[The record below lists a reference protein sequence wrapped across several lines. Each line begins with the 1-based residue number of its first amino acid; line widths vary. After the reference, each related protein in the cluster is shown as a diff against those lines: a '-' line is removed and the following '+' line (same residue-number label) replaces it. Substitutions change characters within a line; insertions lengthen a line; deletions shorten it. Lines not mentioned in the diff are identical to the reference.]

1 MPKSRKET
9 IKHADARGGGGGG
22 GGWGGSMNKMTL
34 PLPKTG
40 HLNISSY
47 TIQKFGFI

>member
-1 MPKSRKET
+1 MPKSRKEA
-9 IKHADARGGGGGG
+9 IKHADAR
-22 GGWGGSMNKMTL
+22 GGSMNKMTL

-47 TIQKFGFI
+47 TIQKFGLI